1 MGEEEFSRLI
11 ERAAYY
17 AKILPGSRPGPRFTN
32 GWIRTLEMA
41 PVDDDRYPELP
52 EYREIAT
59 PEQIR
64 VLDFVTDVLSKL
76 SDDQRRVLWLRAEG
90 NSWRYLAKEFC
101 VTAGRVRRFWKDAM
115 VMALDECGGVCKN
128 LE

>member
-17 AKILPGSRPGPRFTN
+17 AKILPVSRPGPRVTN

-52 EYREIAT
+52 EYREFAT